1 MAPTRTA
8 NIRSSRIPSRGR
20 SPDDDVV
27 NQIVAERLKA
37 LLKANRIRFVNPSS
51 GMFRPRCDVFD
62 DLSSSIVTA
71 MFELPGVKRSE
82 IALNLREG
90 ALVVQGERVRPDKKY
105 TNQPSYSRFPAPLE
119 STATTANESELKHRY
134 VLEELRYGKFERRI
148 TLPDGIKDADI
159 KAHMS
164 EGILIVTWPRQP
176 TSQGSSTSVPFA
188 SSK

>member
-51 GMFRPRCDVFD
+51 GMFRPRCDVYD

-90 ALVVQGERVRPDKKY
+90 VLVVQGERVRPDKKY
-105 TNQPSYSRFPAPLE
+105 TSQSSYSRFPAPLE
-119 STATTANESELKHRY
+119 STATTANELEFKHRY

-159 KAHMS
+159 KAHMA

-176 TSQGSSTSVPFA
+176 TSQGSSTNVPFA